1 MQAGNTGSQAIARG
15 ESVRHWQDRLYPS
28 AESRDPTLGF
38 LREVER
44 HLTQSSRVLDIGAG
58 AGERNAYD
66 FRSRCLQMVGVDLDP
81 RVETNP
87 LLDLGVVSDAGR
99 LPFEAETFDVAFSI
113 YVLEHVADPSAFA
126 REVCRVLKPGGVF
139 LALTPNRWHYV
150 AAVSA
155 LTPHRFHEWVS
166 RRRGRDDADT
176 FPTYYRL
183 NSRRA
188 LLERFGDAGF
198 ATASVRAIEVQ
209 PNYLLFSLP
218 AFLAGAAYERL
229 VNSTDLLADL
239 RVNLI
244 AEFRKPERA

>member
-1 MQAGNTGSQAIARG
+1 MTPFA
-15 ESVRHWQDRLYPS
+15 
-28 AESRDPTLGF
+28 
-38 LREVER
+38 
-44 HLTQSSRVLDIGAG
+44 RVLDIGAG
-58 AGERNAYD
+58 AGERNAYA
-66 FRSRCLQMVGVDLDP
+66 FRSRCRQMVGVDLDP

-87 LLDLGVVSDAGR
+87 LLDLGVVSDAAR
-99 LPFEAETFDVAFSI
+99 LPFESDSFDVAFSI
-113 YVLEHVADPSAFA
+113 YVLEHVADPAAFA
-126 REVCRVLKPGGVF
+126 REVHRVLRPGGVF

-166 RRRGRDDADT
+166 RRRGRADADT

-188 LLERFGDAGF
+188 LLGHFAAAGF
-198 ATASVRAIEVQ
+198 VDARVRTIEVQ

-218 AFLAGAAYERL
+218 SFLAGAAYERM
-229 VNSTDLLADL
+229 VNASEIFSDL

-244 AEFRKPERA
+244 AEFRKAAGA